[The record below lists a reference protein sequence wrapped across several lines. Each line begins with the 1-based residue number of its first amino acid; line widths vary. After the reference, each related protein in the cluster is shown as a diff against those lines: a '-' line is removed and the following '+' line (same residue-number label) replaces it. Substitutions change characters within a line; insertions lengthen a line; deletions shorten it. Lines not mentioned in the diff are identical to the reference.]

1 MRSGS
6 IASRRQSHPH
16 SPVSEPAEAV
26 RIVVDRDLCMG
37 SGMCIVYA
45 PGSFSHDPEAK
56 VVVNDPLGDP
66 TESLEAAVE
75 ACPTSALRLL
85 PAGQQE

>member
-1 MRSGS
+1 
-6 IASRRQSHPH
+6 
-16 SPVSEPAEAV
+16 
-26 RIVVDRDLCMG
+26 MG

-66 TESLEAAVE
+66 TDSLQAAVE
-75 ACPTSALRLL
+75 ACPTSALRLVA
-85 PAGQQE
+85 AGEQE